1 MGTKGNLLA
10 VLLTAVLAFVVALII
25 HFKNKEWKS
34 ECKYKLRTAMCLVFV
49 ALVVSNILSQV
60 MMWIN

>member
-10 VLLTAVLAFVVALII
+10 VLFTAILAFVVALII
-25 HFKNKEWKS
+25 HFKNKDWKS
-34 ECKYKLRTAMCLVFV
+34 EGKYKLRTAMCLLFV

>member
-10 VLLTAVLAFVVALII
+10 VLFTAVLAFVVALII

-34 ECKYKLRTAMCLVFV
+34 EGKYKLRTAMCLLFV

-60 MMWIN
+60 MMWIS